1 MHSHDTLSDG
11 PPPFRWSS
19 LWKAPVVNPLN
30 LKSYTIP
37 IFNLS
42 NRYSVSFHLSW
53 LGFLVA
59 FLSWFAFPPLIP
71 EAIKSDLKLT
81 NAQVANSNIIALL
94 ATLLVRIVVG
104 PLVDRY
110 GPRKVVPT
118 SIIFLR
124 SLTIDQ
130 VMASLLVLGAIPSGL
145 AGTATKASHLYA
157 IRFFIG
163 ILGGTFVPCQ
173 AWTTAFFDKNVV
185 GTANALVGGW
195 GNMGGG
201 ITFIIMVSLFQQL
214 IHSGLSDH
222 IAWRVAFVAV
232 PVPVLLSVAALTMI
246 FGWDHPAGKWE
257 DRHKLSAHT
266 AVPEH
271 GPVMVQEKEVDEK
284 DFDKEKSQ
292 GVSVQVKEV
301 SDAPNNI
308 QSELDVAV
316 NEPLTLKTAMAIVSN
331 PLTWLPAIAYMTTF
345 GFELAVD
352 ANLVNVLY
360 GLYQSPTFGQL
371 EAGYITAIYGL
382 LNVWTRPLGG
392 LIGDAVYRRWG
403 VPGKK
408 WFMLL
413 CGFFE
418 GALAIAL
425 GLYIETHHKNGS
437 TPQLA
442 TIIGIFVVMA
452 IFNEAGCGANF
463 ALVPHCNPYSNGLM
477 SGIVGS
483 MGNLGG
489 IIFALV
495 FRFQPAPLGKA
506 FWICGV
512 IVMTLNAS
520 LVWIRVPA
528 K

>member
-1 MHSHDTLSDG
+1 MSHPNYKTS
-11 PPPFRWSS
+11 PQAPPFKWSS
-19 LWKAPVVNPLN
+19 LWAQPVINPLN

-59 FLSWFAFPPLIP
+59 LYVPRRVAAHPTHSLSA
-71 EAIKSDLKLT
+71 SHG
-81 NAQVANSNIIALL
+81 NSNIIALL
-94 ATLLVRIVVG
+94 ATLLVRLVVG
-104 PLVDRY
+104 PLVDRF
-110 GPRKVVPT
+110 GPRKV
-118 SIIFLR
+118 
-124 SLTIDQ
+124 
-130 VMASLLVLGAIPSGL
+130 MAALLVIGAIPSGL
-145 AGTATKASHLYA
+145 AGTATKASHLYV

-214 IHSGLSDH
+214 VHSGLSH
-222 IAWRVAFVAV
+222 HVAWRVAFAAV
-232 PVPVLLSVAALTMI
+232 PVPVLLTVAALTML
-246 FGWDHPAGKWE
+246 FGWDHPAGRWE
-257 DRHKLSAHT
+257 DRHQVLAQRAHLHALDT
-266 AVPEH
+266 AKPGVVHPAPSSPESS
-271 GPVMVQEKEVDEK
+271 EKEL
-284 DFDKEKSQ
+284 DKEKSH
-292 GVSVQVKEV
+292 GINVQVQEV
-301 SDAPNNI
+301 DPELTKNI

-316 NEPLTLKTAMAIVSN
+316 NEPVTFKTFMAILGS
-331 PLTWLPAIAYMTTF
+331 PLTWLPALAYLTTF

-352 ANLVNVLY
+352 SNLVNVLY
-360 GLYQSPTFGQL
+360 GLYKSPSFGQL
-371 EAGYITAIYGL
+371 KAGYITAIYGL
-382 LNVWTRPLGG
+382 LNIVTRPMGG
-392 LIGDAVYRRWG
+392 FIGDWVYRRWG

-408 WFMLL
+408 YFMLL
-413 CGFFE
+413 CGFLE
-418 GALAIAL
+418 GALSIAL

-437 TPQLA
+437 TPHLA
-442 TIIGIFVVMA
+442 TVIGIFVVMA

-489 IIFALV
+489 IFFALV

-506 FWICGV
+506 FWICGIIIMV
-512 IVMTLNAS
+512 LNAL
-520 LVWIRVPA
+520 LVAIRVPN

>member
-1 MHSHDTLSDG
+1 MHSHETHSNT
-11 PPPFRWSS
+11 PPPFKWSS
-19 LWKAPVVNPLN
+19 LWSAPVVNPLN

-71 EAIKSDLKLT
+71 EAIRSDLKLT
-81 NAQVANSNIIALL
+81 NAEIANSNIIALL

-110 GPRKVVPT
+110 GPRKV
-118 SIIFLR
+118 
-124 SLTIDQ
+124 
-130 VMASLLVLGAIPSGL
+130 MAALLVIGAIPSGL

-214 IHSGLSDH
+214 VHSGLSDH
-222 IAWRVAFVAV
+222 VAWRVAFVAV
-232 PVPVLLSVAALTMI
+232 PVPVLLTVAALTLI

-257 DRHKLSAHT
+257 DRHKLPAQSI
-266 AVPEH
+266 VPGH
-271 GPVMVQEKEVDEK
+271 GHGGVTRNIPQSPESDEK
-284 DFDKEKSQ
+284 DFEKEKEKDD
-292 GVSVQVKEV
+292 GVNVQVQEV
-301 SDAPNNI
+301 DASPHNNI

-316 NEPLTLKTAMAIVSN
+316 NEPLTFKKTMEIVSS
-331 PLTWLPAIAYMTTF
+331 PLTWLPALAYVTTF

-360 GLYQSPTFGQL
+360 GLYKSPSFGQL
-371 EAGYITAIYGL
+371 KAGYITAIYGL
-382 LNVWTRPLGG
+382 LNIWTRPLGG
-392 LIGDAVYRRWG
+392 FIGDVVYRRWG

-408 WFMLL
+408 YFMLM
-413 CGFFE
+413 CGFVE

-437 TPQLA
+437 TPELA
-442 TIIGIFVVMA
+442 TVIGIFVVMA

-489 IIFALV
+489 IIFALI
-495 FRFQPAPLGKA
+495 FRFYPAPLGKA

-512 IVMTLNAS
+512 IIMTLNAS

>member
-1 MHSHDTLSDG
+1 MDFFLRKVPESPAHLVVPIDTLTRFFRISLVLHSPATYVFRSPRSHYAFRDTLSDG

-81 NAQVANSNIIALL
+81 NAQV
-94 ATLLVRIVVG
+94 VVG

-118 SIIFLR
+118 SIRFLR

-232 PVPVLLSVAALTMI
+232 PYRDI
-246 FGWDHPAGKWE
+246 
-257 DRHKLSAHT
+257 
-266 AVPEH
+266 

-316 NEPLTLKTAMAIVSN
+316 NEPLTLKTAMAI
-331 PLTWLPAIAYMTTF
+331 
-345 GFELAVD
+345 LAVD

-371 EAGYITAIYGL
+371 EQDTYVYSFLHLSAETHSVGMIHQITAIYGL
-382 LNVWTRPLGG
+382 LNMWTRPLGG

-408 WFMLL
+408 CRNYYWDL
-413 CGFFE
+413 
-418 GALAIAL
+418 
-425 GLYIETHHKNGS
+425 
-437 TPQLA
+437 
-442 TIIGIFVVMA
+442 VVMA

>member
-1 MHSHDTLSDG
+1 MHSRDTLSDG

-37 IFNLS
+37 IFNLN

-110 GPRKVVPT
+110 GPRK
-118 SIIFLR
+118 
-124 SLTIDQ
+124 

-257 DRHKLSAHT
+257 DRHKLSAHA
-266 AVPEH
+266 AVPGH
-271 GPVMVQEKEVDEK
+271 CPVMVQEKEVDEK

-331 PLTWLPAIAYMTTF
+331 PLTWLPAIAYMTT
-345 GFELAVD
+345 
-352 ANLVNVLY
+352 
-360 GLYQSPTFGQL
+360 
-371 EAGYITAIYGL
+371 
-382 LNVWTRPLGG
+382 
-392 LIGDAVYRRWG
+392 
-403 VPGKK
+403 
-408 WFMLL
+408 
-413 CGFFE
+413 
-418 GALAIAL
+418 
-425 GLYIETHHKNGS
+425 
-437 TPQLA
+437 
-442 TIIGIFVVMA
+442 
-452 IFNEAGCGANF
+452 
-463 ALVPHCNPYSNGLM
+463 
-477 SGIVGS
+477 
-483 MGNLGG
+483 
-489 IIFALV
+489 
-495 FRFQPAPLGKA
+495 
-506 FWICGV
+506 
-512 IVMTLNAS
+512 
-520 LVWIRVPA
+520 
-528 K
+528 

>member
-1 MHSHDTLSDG
+1 MRHHEYETR
-11 PPPFRWSS
+11 PTAPPFRWSS
-19 LWKAPVVNPLN
+19 LWSAPVINPLN
-30 LKSYTIP
+30 MKSYTIP
-37 IFNLS
+37 LFSLT
-42 NRYSVSFHLSW
+42 NRYSISFHLSW

-71 EAIKSDLKLT
+71 EAIRTDLGLT
-81 NAQVANSNIIALL
+81 TAQIGNSNIIALL
-94 ATLLVRIVVG
+94 ATLLVRLVVG
-104 PLVDRY
+104 PLVDRF
-110 GPRKVVPT
+110 GPRKV
-118 SIIFLR
+118 
-124 SLTIDQ
+124 
-130 VMASLLVLGAIPSGL
+130 MAALLVLGAIPSGL

-214 IHSGLSDH
+214 VHSGLSDH
-222 IAWRVAFVAV
+222 VAWRVAFVAV
-232 PVPVLLSVAALTMI
+232 PVPVLLTVAALTMM

-257 DRHKLSAHT
+257 DRHYTLAQRAHLH
-266 AVPEH
+266 APGEVVEEPNAPE
-271 GPVMVQEKEVDEK
+271 PSQKPTDK
-284 DFDKEKSQ
+284 DKEKEQ
-292 GVSVQVKEV
+292 GVNVEVQEV
-301 SDAPNNI
+301 DPDVTKNI

-316 NEPLTLKTAMAIVSN
+316 NEPVTFKKFLEIISS
-331 PLTWLPAIAYMTTF
+331 PLTWLPSLAYVTTF

-360 GLYQSPTFGQL
+360 GLYKSPSFGQL
-371 EAGYITAIYGL
+371 KAGYITAIYGL
-382 LNVWTRPLGG
+382 LNIWTRPLGG
-392 LIGDAVYRRWG
+392 FIGDMIYRRWG

-408 WFMLL
+408 YFMLL
-413 CGFFE
+413 CGFIE
-418 GALAIAL
+418 GALSIAL
-425 GLYIETHHKNGS
+425 GLYIETHHYAGS
-437 TPQLA
+437 TPHLA

-483 MGNLGG
+483 MGNFGG
-489 IIFALV
+489 ICFALV

-506 FWICGV
+506 FWICGIV
-512 IVMTLNAS
+512 IMVVNAS
-520 LVWIRVPA
+520 LVWIRVPN